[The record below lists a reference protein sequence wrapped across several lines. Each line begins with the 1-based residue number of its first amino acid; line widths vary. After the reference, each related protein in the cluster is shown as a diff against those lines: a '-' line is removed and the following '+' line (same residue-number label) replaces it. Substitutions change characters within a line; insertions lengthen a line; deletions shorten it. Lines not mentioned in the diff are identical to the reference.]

1 MRRFESFYP
10 NQLKFEFNTLTPSS
24 MVQIQLPKPN
34 FISLYNLGSIPKLS
48 FAEYDESVLALLSS
62 VKPSWV
68 QHLRFS
74 CLYKKHRPDTVLTD
88 WHRINYA
95 QVMKSAYMKDSKSF
109 ALVACGFKSHLGHL
123 LIIMEESSLRGAP
136 ISFIFFIFYMYI
148 IILIWWEIILIISYD
163 DDMIFKLSMLPAFT

>member
-1 MRRFESFYP
+1 MDFDSIIAGSNPATEA
-10 NQLKFEFNTLTPSS
+10 
-24 MVQIQLPKPN
+24 N

-88 WHRINYA
+88 WHRIKYA

-136 ISFIFFIFYMYI
+136 ISFIFYFYMYI

-163 DDMIFKLSMLPAFT
+163 DDMIFKLSMLPPLHNFAALS

>member
-24 MVQIQLPKPN
+24 LVQIQLPKPN

-109 ALVACGFKSHLGHL
+109 AFTCVWVQVPSWAFINYYGRELPSG
-123 LIIMEESSLRGAP
+123 SSYFLY
-136 ISFIFFIFYMYI
+136 FFIFYMYI
-148 IILIWWEIILIISYD
+148 IILIWW
-163 DDMIFKLSMLPAFT
+163 K